1 MVDNLLITCLN
12 VYKNPISEIN
22 YILHKVSSMVQLEN
36 LVMLAD
42 DSILCDSLWTIY
54 ILNLWYYYSSFDY
67 IIILNFEK

>member
-54 ILNLWYYYSSFDY
+54 TLNLWYYYSSFDY